1 LTFINASRDFSFT
14 LYPITM
20 SSGQDLAERIS
31 EPVVP
36 QEVQRDITVLEQQFV
51 RAEVEQC
58 KFVCALVKIRRNHSS
73 LL

>member
-1 LTFINASRDFSFT
+1 
-14 LYPITM
+14 M

-58 KFVCALVKIRRNHSS
+58 KFVALLRKLQTS
-73 LL
+73 LCVISMLL